1 MNLIVAYCKQNN
13 GIGFDNKIPWLLK
26 NDLKNFQQIT
36 SKTFKDHTK
45 NMVVMG
51 RKTWDSIPDKHKP
64 FNN

>member
-36 SKTFKDHTK
+36 SKTFKD
-45 NMVVMG
+45 
-51 RKTWDSIPDKHKP
+51 
-64 FNN
+64 